1 MPDKAHRKRGDRR
14 DGTWIKDVTGLQTIM
29 MHIWPKRTDCEV
41 YLNDT
46 FDATELVRYIEKKN
60 AEHPDYRTTMFHCIV
75 TAVARM
81 MYEREG
87 MNRFIQGRRMYQKD
101 EISLSFVAK
110 RRFADYAEESL
121 MVLVP
126 KPTDTVEEISKK
138 IYGDVKQTRERKEA
152 EGIDGVID
160 SFAKIPRPILMFVLF
175 VIKRLDFFGMVPNAL
190 REGDTHFTSVLLS
203 NLGSIKCPSV
213 YHHLANYGTNSIIIT
228 IGTLHKEELLMEDGT
243 KQIRDV
249 IDIGATLDERIAD
262 GFYFARSLK
271 LIRYIMA
278 HPELLE
284 KPLGENSGFD
294 YNA

>member
-29 MHIWPKRTDCEV
+29 MHLWPKRTDCEV

-46 FDATELVRYIEKKN
+46 FDATELVKYIEKKN
-60 AEHPDYRTTMFHCIV
+60 AEHPEFHTTMFHCIV

-81 MYEREG
+81 MHEREG
-87 MNRFIQGRRMYQKD
+87 MNRFIQGRRLYQKD
-101 EISLSFVAK
+101 EISLSFIAK

-126 KPTDTVEEISKK
+126 KKTDTLEDISRK
-138 IYGDVKQTRERKEA
+138 IYGDVKQTRERPAA
-152 EGIDGVID
+152 EGIDDVID
-160 SFAKIPRPILMFVLF
+160 QFAKIPRPLLMLVLGA
-175 VIKRLDFFGMVPNAL
+175 IKRLDFFGMVPKAL
-190 REGDTHFTSVLLS
+190 TEGDTHYTSVLLS

-213 YHHLANYGTNSIIIT
+213 YHHLANYGTNSFIIT
-228 IGTLHKEELLMEDGT
+228 IGTLHKEEILMEDGHRE
-243 KQIRDV
+243 IRDV
-249 IDIGATLDERIAD
+249 IDIGATLDERIGD

-271 LIRYIMA
+271 LIKHIMA
-278 HPELLE
+278 HPELLDQ
-284 KPLGENSGFD
+284 PIGEPSGFD